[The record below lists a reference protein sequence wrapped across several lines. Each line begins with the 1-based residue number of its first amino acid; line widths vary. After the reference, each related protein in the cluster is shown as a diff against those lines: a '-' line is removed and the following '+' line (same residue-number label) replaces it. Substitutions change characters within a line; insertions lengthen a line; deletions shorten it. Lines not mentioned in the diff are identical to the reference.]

1 MGFFDSLKEKI
12 TGKKN
17 EEKYLSGFAKT
28 AENMAAILSNLLMP
42 SGSFRQGVNWQVD
55 KDPSY
60 YTPNTKHYKEE
71 NVTNL
76 IYDNILRVGIDRL
89 ERDISGVEVSSPVAL
104 REPVPANPTPTV
116 VNADNSTPTSSQDTG
131 TATTQSGEK
140 VDTDTG
146 LTEQGTEVRNEIT
159 TAMEKAQEI
168 SEKIMTDSRV
178 VQLSEDGLTYVNTR
192 TGKTYARVTSII
204 QADEQAGERFDPNS
218 PWITPSTNIGTGV
231 DEFVR
236 DFFNGYITPSPV
248 GWLRDGKSVE
258 MVYPN
263 ASKEAL
269 SRFAEQLQKFKN
281 YLVAQGL
288 TVIPRDIVATGTLQV
303 TDSNGGVHEIA
314 VAGTLDLLAY
324 DREGNFYIF
333 DMKTHRA
340 KNISE
345 EKAAKYSRQL
355 SLYKQFLEGKYGI
368 KVKSL
373 NIIPIHVEYPAPNSN
388 NTYSVAK
395 GNQLL
400 LNDKEYKQANPVLG
414 EVGQI
419 PESPI
424 SIQYNKLSASEK
436 ALIGEI
442 TPTES
447 KVESAEAKPEPQ
459 VKRDGELTIGK
470 VKTKRKPIVKKPGA
484 KPIKVES
491 NPTGISFSSLS
502 SEQQEALRT
511 KYSETIDIEEFFNS
525 WTEQEKQH
533 ELDCLG

>member
-1 MGFFDSLKEKI
+1 M
-12 TGKKN
+12 
-17 EEKYLSGFAKT
+17 EEAQKVS
-28 AENMAAILSNLLMP
+28 
-42 SGSFRQGVNWQVD
+42 
-55 KDPSY
+55 
-60 YTPNTKHYKEE
+60 
-71 NVTNL
+71 
-76 IYDNILRVGIDRL
+76 
-89 ERDISGVEVSSPVAL
+89 ERIEA
-104 REPVPANPTPTV
+104 
-116 VNADNSTPTSSQDTG
+116 
-131 TATTQSGEK
+131 
-140 VDTDTG
+140 
-146 LTEQGTEVRNEIT
+146 
-159 TAMEKAQEI
+159 
-168 SEKIMTDSRV
+168 DSREI
-178 VQLSEDGLTYVNTR
+178 QLSEDGLTYVNTR

-218 PWITPSTNIGTGV
+218 PWVTPSTNIGTGI

-236 DFFNGYITPSPV
+236 DFFAGEFTK
-248 GWLRDGKSVE
+248 DGVLIADYFYD
-258 MVYPN
+258 YPN
-263 ASKEAL
+263 VGQQQW
-269 SRFAEQLQKFKN
+269 RTFAGQLLKLKH
-281 YLVAQGL
+281 YLDAQGL
-288 TVIPRDIVATGTLQV
+288 TVIPRDVVATGTLQV
-303 TDSNGGVHEIA
+303 TDSNGKIHEIA

-373 NIIPIHVEYPAPNSN
+373 NIIPIHVEYPAPDNN
-388 NTYSVAK
+388 NTYSVVE

-414 EVGQI
+414 EVEQI

-424 SIQYNKLSASEK
+424 SIQYDKLSASEK

-447 KVESAEAKPEPQ
+447 KVESAETKPESQ
-459 VKRDGELTIGK
+459 VKRDSELTVGK
-470 VKTKRKPIVKKPGA
+470 VRTKRKPIAKKAGA

-502 SEQQEALRT
+502 PEQQEALRT

-533 ELDCLG
+533 ELGCLK